1 MTCCTH
7 PLFCRAIVL
16 MFAAACLVFT
26 GCSRTQYRIQAD
38 EDAYSVI
45 SERNADPRW
54 RAVDY
59 DIDMDPRSRFF
70 DPNDPDR
77 SPMPE
82 DDPTSQQYMLEVNGM
97 AGWEHWNDNGQRED
111 LENPIWRKTL
121 GDYAELTESGELI
134 LDIDSSVQ
142 LAYVHSPTHQDQLET
157 LYLSAL
163 DVTAERF
170 RLDT

>member
-1 MTCCTH
+1 
-7 PLFCRAIVL
+7 

-45 SERNADPRW
+45 SERNADPRG
-54 RAVDY
+54 RGADY

-82 DDPTSQQYMLEVNGM
+82 DDPTS
-97 AGWEHWNDNGQRED
+97 
-111 LENPIWRKTL
+111 
-121 GDYAELTESGELI
+121 
-134 LDIDSSVQ
+134 
-142 LAYVHSPTHQDQLET
+142 
-157 LYLSAL
+157 
-163 DVTAERF
+163 
-170 RLDT
+170 